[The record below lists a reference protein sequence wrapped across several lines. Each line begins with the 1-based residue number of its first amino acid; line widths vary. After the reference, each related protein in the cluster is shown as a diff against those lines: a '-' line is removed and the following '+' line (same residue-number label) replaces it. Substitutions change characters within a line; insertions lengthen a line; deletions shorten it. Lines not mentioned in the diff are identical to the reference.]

1 MKTIE
6 VTVTRTINGPPDQV
20 YDVWLDAKSPGGPW
34 SGAERV
40 LLNAVVDGLFFISMK
55 HQASRSRP
63 HYGRFIRLERGRT
76 IEHTW
81 MSESTHGLETTVTIT
96 LTPRDGKTELV
107 LRHVGLPD
115 DDDGR
120 GHERGWNWFGSR
132 VAERFPR

>member
-20 YDVWLDAKSPGGPW
+20 FDVWLDTKSPGGPW
-34 SGAERV
+34 FGAERV
-40 LLNAVVDGLFFISMK
+40 VLNAEVDGLFFIAMK
-55 HQASRSRP
+55 QGERGRP

-96 LTPRDGKTELV
+96 LTARDGKTDFV

-120 GHERGWNWFGSR
+120 AHERGWNWFASR
-132 VAERFPR
+132 VEERFAH